1 MPSSG
6 GSHPG
11 IKPAS
16 LMSPALA
23 GGFSTTSATWE
34 ALVSALACWL
44 GQSEITHKGSITH
57 CSAQDTYSI
66 NPGSGPLLLFSH

>member
-6 GSHPG
+6 GSF
-11 IKPAS
+11 
-16 LMSPALA
+16 SPRDQTRISYVSCIGRWVLYH
-23 GGFSTTSATWE
+23 WV